1 MKNILSFIIEK
12 LNPFNVWIMVGMPGS
27 GKSTWVKNNLK
38 KDINIV
44 NQDSIRV
51 ELGIMKNIDQK
62 RIGNEEQEK
71 EVRQIN
77 FDRIDKLMHD
87 RKDFVVD
94 NTNIKVG
101 YVQNLYD
108 KLCKAGANVKIVIL
122 DTSKELC
129 KERRK
134 KDIPEKVI
142 DDMYLGVQKVKD
154 KFKDNKDTI
163 ITKGE

>member
-1 MKNILSFIIEK
+1 MKHILSFILEK
-12 LNPFNVWIMVGMPGS
+12 LNPFNVWIMVGVPGS
-27 GKSTWVKNNLK
+27 GKSTWIKNNLK

-51 ELGIMKNIDQK
+51 ELGIMKNINQK
-62 RIGNEEQEK
+62 RIGNKEQEK

-77 FDRIDKLMHD
+77 FDRIDKLIHD
-87 RKDFVVD
+87 RKDFVID
-94 NTNIKVG
+94 NTNIKLG

-108 KLCKAGANVKIVIL
+108 KLRKAGANVKIVIL
-122 DTSKELC
+122 DTNKELC

-134 KDIPEKVI
+134 KDMHEKVI
-142 DDMYLGVQKVKD
+142 DDMYLGVQKVKN

>member
-1 MKNILSFIIEK
+1 MKTILSFIFEK
-12 LNPFNVWIMVGMPGS
+12 LNPFNVWIMVGVPGS

-38 KDINIV
+38 KNIDIV

-62 RIGNEEQEK
+62 RIGNTEQEK

-77 FDRIDKLMHD
+77 FDRIDKLIKE

-108 KLCKAGANVKIVIL
+108 KLHKAGANVKIVIL

-134 KDIPEKVI
+134 KDMPEKVI

-154 KFKDNKDTI
+154 KFKDNKNTI